1 MSYSS
6 LSRHICDTCKKER
19 LKIRLYNTRTAPNNF
34 ISKHKKLLKLLLNG
48 VYTKAELI
56 KELNT
61 TAYSL
66 HNMLNTVSKTNKIER
81 AYTIK

>member
-1 MSYSS
+1 MNYTT

-19 LKIRLYNTRTAPNNF
+19 LKTRLYLTRTAPNGF
-34 ISKHKKLLKLLLNG
+34 ISKQKQLKELLTNG

-56 KELNT
+56 IKLDT

-66 HNMLNTVSKTNKIER
+66 HSMINTLKKEAHIEWG
-81 AYTIK
+81 YTIK